1 MTQSSTAKQLDFEI
15 RKIKMTDLVSH
26 EGVIEEHI
34 KEIHDW
40 IEKDGFQMRPVA
52 ISKLDSL
59 GEKWKG
65 RFLIHDGH
73 HRTAALKRL
82 GCSYI
87 MGSIFDFT
95 DPRIKVFGYYDTSVP
110 VPKEEVIRRATSGM
124 EVTPRYD
131 KHFIDVDGKLEPF
144 HDNDML
150 EPKKPTP
157 LPQLKQVFQQ
167 SRI

>member
-1 MTQSSTAKQLDFEI
+1 MRNFHMTQSSTSKQLDLKFEI
-15 RKIKMTDLVSH
+15 RKIKMTDLVPH

-34 KEIHDW
+34 KEIRDW
-40 IEKDGFQMRPVA
+40 IEKDGFQIRPIA

-87 MGSIFDFT
+87 MGSIFDFNS
-95 DPRIKVFGYYDTSVP
+95 PRIKVYGYYDTSVP

-144 HDNDML
+144 HDNDLL
-150 EPKKPTP
+150 EPQMPTV
-157 LPQLKQVFQQ
+157 LSQLK
-167 SRI
+167 